1 MLDNISAAHR
11 PPRQAKAGLPP
22 GRGGSIDGK
31 GQPPFIPTEAQ
42 RAEVQKLRACGFTSE
57 SISVIMTIPE
67 TTLKRYFA
75 WELTHGKTIVD
86 AKILGGIVQQAIE
99 GDRTMSIFY
108 ARARGGWKQNGDAGA
123 SANATAAFTINISHN
138 GHGVAPDGRHQIT
151 DQSLPQPED
160 EP

>member
-31 GQPPFIPTEAQ
+31 GQPPFIPTDAQ
-42 RAEVQKLRACGFTSE
+42 RAEVRKLRACGFTNE

-67 TTLKRYFA
+67 TTLKRCFA
-75 WELTHGKTIVD
+75 WELAHGKTIVD
-86 AKILGGIVQQAIE
+86 AKILGGIVDMALD

-108 ARARGGWKQNGDAGA
+108 ARARGGWKQNGDDQN
-123 SANATAAFTINISHN
+123 SSSQPVFSIKISHDSN
-138 GHGVAPDGRHQIT
+138 QPRDTGHQIAIH
-151 DQSLPQPED
+151 SLPQPEE